1 MVLMRFD
8 WHTRESELFSSP
20 CKHPSIYGAVETS
33 HLFCA
38 CCGRKTQYA
47 YSMESNNITNKFGH
61 GYAVCLNCYLTEV
74 TNGKEGAENE

>member
-38 CCGRKTQYA
+38 CCGRAMTFTEA
-47 YSMESNNITNKFGH
+47 MESKTITNRHGH
-61 GYAVCLNCYLTEV
+61 GYAVCIGCYLDDVLAQE
-74 TNGKEGAENE
+74 KERK